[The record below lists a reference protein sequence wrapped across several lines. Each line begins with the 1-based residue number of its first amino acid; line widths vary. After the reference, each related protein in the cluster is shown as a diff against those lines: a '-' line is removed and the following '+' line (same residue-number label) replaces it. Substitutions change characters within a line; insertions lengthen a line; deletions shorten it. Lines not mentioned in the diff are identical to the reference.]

1 MDVNEKLQQ
10 FGQSLEEISNK
21 EYKQIEQ
28 EVDSEIST
36 GIEEE
41 LKEYENKKQVNFEK
55 TFQRIEKDYNKK
67 VYNYEIQCKKEI
79 IDEQKK
85 LKENLK
91 NEIRNKLI
99 EFVKSDKFSDITG
112 VFDVII
118 SNPPYVKTGDIA
130 HLQKECSFE
139 PYAAFDGGEDGLAF
153 YRDLTA
159 SAKAHLKKGGLLI
172 YEAGAGEA
180 QAVGEICLKNGYKDI
195 EIIKDINGIER
206 IVKAVRNDD

>member
-99 EFVKSDKFSDITG
+99 EFVKSDKYQ
-112 VFDVII
+112 DV
-118 SNPPYVKTGDIA
+118 
-130 HLQKECSFE
+130 
-139 PYAAFDGGEDGLAF
+139 
-153 YRDLTA
+153 
-159 SAKAHLKKGGLLI
+159 LI
-172 YEAGAGEA
+172 KSIDERFN
-180 QAVGEICLKNGYKDI
+180 KNWW
-195 EIIKDINGIER
+195 
-206 IVKAVRNDD
+206 

>member
-28 EVDSEIST
+28 EVDNEIKT

-41 LKEYENKKQVNFEK
+41 VKEYENKKQANFDK
-55 TFQRIEKDYNKK
+55 TSQRIEKDFNKK

-79 IDEQKK
+79 IDEQRK

-99 EFVKSDKFSDITG
+99 EFVKKDEYQ
-112 VFDVII
+112 DV
-118 SNPPYVKTGDIA
+118 
-130 HLQKECSFE
+130 
-139 PYAAFDGGEDGLAF
+139 
-153 YRDLTA
+153 
-159 SAKAHLKKGGLLI
+159 LI
-172 YEAGAGEA
+172 KSIDERFN
-180 QAVGEICLKNGYKDI
+180 KNWW
-195 EIIKDINGIER
+195 
-206 IVKAVRNDD
+206 